1 MNALQVRFAE
11 ILQDELG
18 QMTRLE
24 VVLGLEYEALQQ
36 RDSDALIKN
45 TQEKQQLITA
55 IESRGRERLEL
66 LQGAGYGIDKEAVL
80 GFIDAEPQLRRRWD
94 ELEVVLLRCQKQ
106 NQVNGI
112 LLEKDK
118 QLTKQ
123 LMGILLGEGSRK
135 NTELYDA
142 KGSTSSSFLNG
153 RSVKV

>member
-1 MNALQVRFAE
+1 MDALQVRFAE

-45 TQEKQQLITA
+45 TQEKQQLITV

-123 LMGILLGEGSRK
+123 LMSILLGEGSRK